1 MAKKKNLGM
10 VKMIMIGQSASLL
23 PNDDMLVYGRAS
35 ETARRWVFSEGL
47 SNRRKSKIQSIP

>member
-23 PNDDMLVYGRAS
+23 SNDDMLVYGRAT
-35 ETARRWVFSEGL
+35 ETQRRWDFSEGL
-47 SNRRKSKIQSIP
+47 SSQRNSKI